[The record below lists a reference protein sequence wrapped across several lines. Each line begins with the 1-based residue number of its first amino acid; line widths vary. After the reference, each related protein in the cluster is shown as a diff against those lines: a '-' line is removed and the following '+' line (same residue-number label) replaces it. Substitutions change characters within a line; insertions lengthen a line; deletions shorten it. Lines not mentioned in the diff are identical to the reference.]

1 MNGHTLFVYDF
12 RNHIAHISRARF
24 IWQRRRIALDDSSL
38 GRKSGWENWRMR
50 SKKMAPGKDRRQGFQ
65 KQIPAYCG
73 QGTAECGRTVS
84 SGKLNAP
91 SMALEVVPIS
101 NHCSRGMFCGW

>member
-12 RNHIAHISRARF
+12 RNHIASIRPRTFHLGEEADCLRRQQFRAEERLGELAHALKK
-24 IWQRRRIALDDSSL
+24 IWRR
-38 GRKSGWENWRMR
+38 KN
-50 SKKMAPGKDRRQGFQ
+50 RRQGFQ
-65 KQIPAYCG
+65 KPIPAYCG

-101 NHCSRGMFCGW
+101 NHCSRGM